1 MFRVS
6 KLWQLSR
13 HERGSLV
20 RGLWCLPLLALALRF
35 YGWRRCRQWLEQRA
49 GRLPAVVVDEL
60 AYAQQTARIVHL
72 AGRYSVVKARCLPQ
86 SLLLWYWLRQ
96 AGLDSEL
103 CFGAHKAAGTL
114 EAHAWV
120 EYQGVPLAEAVNVRQ
135 YSVPFTP
142 VASGL

>member
-1 MFRVS
+1 MIRASKFRR
-6 KLWQLSR
+6 LSG
-13 HERGSLV
+13 HERGHLA
-20 RGLWCLPLLALALRF
+20 RGLICLPLLALALRF

-49 GRLPAVVVDEL
+49 GCLPAAVVDVL

-135 YSVPFTP
+135 YSVPFRP
-142 VASGL
+142 IIG